1 MMTVL
6 PDRIARLRDEAVRR
20 GGSFACAYP
29 PCLDDAAL
37 WRAWEPGMS
46 VVQVRAAMLREIAAI
61 APVEIGPDE
70 RIVGLHLRPLNAGW
84 LGRGD
89 LADADYAARLGE
101 LGVPADQ
108 ADDATRKAAR
118 WLSRTDLPSEIGV
131 AADDSHLGRGAWEGN
146 GQDVFWAFGWM
157 ENHSIRDY
165 PKAVRI
171 GFGGLRDEILSA
183 RAGARLA
190 DPDFPQR
197 DNFWRA
203 ALDVCEAACILGRR
217 YAAEARR
224 LAASATDPADRLRL
238 EAIAGRCDRVP
249 ERGARTLGEAVQG
262 FWFAHLVTCGED
274 GINANSIGHLD
285 HFLLPAYQ
293 ADLHAARAAGR
304 PESEVSDEAD
314 EWLAELGCRMY
325 LDYDVQA
332 ITLGGCDAEGKNAA
346 NPLSMKILET
356 TRALGTI
363 RDISLRVRKDTPDDL
378 LRLAAEMVVAGGGV
392 PFFFND
398 DAFLPALVSHGVPAS
413 DAWDY
418 APLGCVELTIPGKGN
433 MHAVSGYFNIAKCVE
448 LALFDGVDP
457 RTGKRLGPA
466 TGRLGDHPDFESF
479 WNAYDAQVRHFA
491 ARMAYHCN
499 RGELL
504 QRAFGPQPCWSV
516 LCDDCIARG
525 RDVTD
530 GGARYFNHSISLLG
544 TANAADSMMVLQK
557 LVFEEKSLD
566 LDELLDAL
574 QTNFEGR
581 EELRQRLLH
590 SVPKYGNGD
599 AEVDALACRVD
610 DHFIDLM
617 DSFRSPQ
624 GGRYWVHLFSYLCN
638 LPFGRSLG
646 ATPDGR
652 KAGEPIAYSLSAQ
665 QGRDEK
671 GVTAFLRSLATMPHR
686 RAAGGS
692 AAIVDLDPTVVAGE
706 QGPDRL
712 VAILRSAFDMG
723 VGQLQINVV
732 TAERLLQAQADP
744 EHFGDIPVR
753 VAGYSQKFK
762 LVERSLQD
770 HIIARTKHHL

>member
-398 DAFLPALVSHGVPAS
+398 DAFLPASPTASPPPTPGTTPPSAASNSPSPARATCTPS
-413 DAWDY
+413 PATSTSPSASNSPSSTASTP
-418 APLGCVELTIPGKGN
+418 APESASAPPPAGSATIPTSSP
-433 MHAVSGYFNIAKCVE
+433 SG
-448 LALFDGVDP
+448 
-457 RTGKRLGPA
+457 
-466 TGRLGDHPDFESF
+466 
-479 WNAYDAQVRHFA
+479 
-491 ARMAYHCN
+491 
-499 RGELL
+499 
-504 QRAFGPQPCWSV
+504 
-516 LCDDCIARG
+516 
-525 RDVTD
+525 
-530 GGARYFNHSISLLG
+530 
-544 TANAADSMMVLQK
+544 
-557 LVFEEKSLD
+557 
-566 LDELLDAL
+566 
-574 QTNFEGR
+574 
-581 EELRQRLLH
+581 
-590 SVPKYGNGD
+590 
-599 AEVDALACRVD
+599 
-610 DHFIDLM
+610 
-617 DSFRSPQ
+617 
-624 GGRYWVHLFSYLCN
+624 
-638 LPFGRSLG
+638 
-646 ATPDGR
+646 TP
-652 KAGEPIAYSLSAQ
+652 
-665 QGRDEK
+665 
-671 GVTAFLRSLATMPHR
+671 TTH
-686 RAAGGS
+686 
-692 AAIVDLDPTVVAGE
+692 
-706 QGPDRL
+706 
-712 VAILRSAFDMG
+712 RSATSPRAWPT
-723 VGQLQINVV
+723 
-732 TAERLLQAQADP
+732 TATAANSCSAP
-744 EHFGDIPVR
+744 SGPSP
-753 VAGYSQKFK
+753 AGRCCATTAS
-762 LVERSLQD
+762 
-770 HIIARTKHHL
+770 HAAAT